1 MANVAFRGTPKQER
15 ELRKFIKK
23 HKDQPGAMMPV
34 LQEAQGIY
42 GYLPREVQTIIAEE
56 MGVPLSQVFG
66 VATFYSQFTLS
77 PKGEHTVS
85 VCLGTACYVKGA
97 DKILAAIEERLGIKA
112 GECTSDG
119 FFSIDSC
126 RCLGA
131 CGLAPVMTIDGE
143 VTLNRL
149 TEIKQK
155 NQELVM
161 VRKLVASQAEEMA
174 KHTAYRKQILVCG
187 GTGCTSSS
195 SLKVIEALENEL
207 KKNNIEDV
215 LVVKTGCFGLCAL
228 GPIVIVYP
236 EGAFYS
242 QTTPEAAKRIIDEH
256 IMNGNICKD
265 LLYPETVHEDGEILP
280 LSKTNFLCQADA
292 YRPQELRCHRSREH

>member
-42 GYLPREVQTIIAEE
+42 GYLPREVQMIIAEE

-97 DKILAAIEERLGIKA
+97 D
-112 GECTSDG
+112 CTSDG

-143 VTLNRL
+143 VYG
-149 TEIKQK
+149 K
-155 NQELVM
+155 
-161 VRKLVASQAEEMA
+161 
-174 KHTAYRKQILVCG
+174 C
-187 GTGCTSSS
+187 
-195 SLKVIEALENEL
+195 
-207 KKNNIEDV
+207 
-215 LVVKTGCFGLCAL
+215 
-228 GPIVIVYP
+228 
-236 EGAFYS
+236 
-242 QTTPEAAKRIIDEH
+242 TPESAVKIIDSYYE
-256 IMNGNICKD
+256 
-265 LLYPETVHEDGEILP
+265 EV
-280 LSKTNFLCQADA
+280 
-292 YRPQELRCHRSREH
+292 